1 MKISTII
8 TMAVLLTCASLY
20 AQVDLNNGL
29 VASYPFNGD
38 ATDVS
43 GNGNDGTVTTGYSE
57 WGGGTPTLT
66 TNRFGKADKAYYF
79 DQGGNIEVPYSTILN
94 PGSISLSWW
103 IYMEERTNNDYMIS
117 MNHWEC
123 YKVNLQEANKVFF
136 TTKVDDPV
144 NPGLFVYNDRDH
156 AGDGLVAEQWYHLT
170 VSFGGGHMKFY
181 IDGVLVK
188 DWDNVPNGNIVDIS
202 ADPHNLVF
210 GQEIPTSEYTN
221 ETGDG
226 GFFKGKMDDIRIYN
240 RVLTDDEVVALFELP
255 DVDLEDGLVAFY
267 PFNGDAND
275 ASGNGNDGTVSIGH
289 ANWGAGTPVLTTDR
303 GGNENKA
310 YYFNEGGYIEVPYS
324 TILNPAA
331 MSLSWW
337 IYMEEQANNDYM
349 ISMSRWN
356 CYKVNLQDINRIF
369 FTTKVDDPVN
379 PGLFV
384 YNDRDHAGDGLVAET
399 WYHLAV
405 SFGNG
410 HMKFYIDGV
419 MVKDWDDVPNA
430 NIVDISTDPVNL
442 TFGQDLPTDIYAD
455 DDVHN
460 VAWGG
465 FFKGKMDEIRIFNRV
480 LTDAEVLAL
489 SEITVSVE
497 EPLVFN
503 RTFELSQN
511 YPNPFKLS
519 TTIEF
524 SQQEKGFATL
534 KVYNAIGQ
542 EVATLVSKNQ
552 IPGNYKYIWDAGKM
566 SAGVYFYRL
575 SINGVMQ
582 TKKLF
587 LLK

>member
-1 MKISTII
+1 MKNFTII
-8 TMAVLLTCASLY
+8 TSVVLMTCAGLY

-66 TNRFGKADKAYYF
+66 TNRFSKANKAYYF

-117 MNHWEC
+117 MNRWDC

-144 NPGLFVYNDRDH
+144 NPGLFIYNDRDH
-156 AGDGLVAEQWYHLT
+156 AGDGLVAEQWYHLA

-240 RVLTDDEVVALFELP
+240 RVLTD
-255 DVDLEDGLVAFY
+255 
-267 PFNGDAND
+267 
-275 ASGNGNDGTVSIGH
+275 
-289 ANWGAGTPVLTTDR
+289 
-303 GGNENKA
+303 
-310 YYFNEGGYIEVPYS
+310 
-324 TILNPAA
+324 
-331 MSLSWW
+331 
-337 IYMEEQANNDYM
+337 
-349 ISMSRWN
+349 
-356 CYKVNLQDINRIF
+356 
-369 FTTKVDDPVN
+369 
-379 PGLFV
+379 
-384 YNDRDHAGDGLVAET
+384 
-399 WYHLAV
+399 
-405 SFGNG
+405 
-410 HMKFYIDGV
+410 
-419 MVKDWDDVPNA
+419 
-430 NIVDISTDPVNL
+430 
-442 TFGQDLPTDIYAD
+442 
-455 DDVHN
+455 
-460 VAWGG
+460 
-465 FFKGKMDEIRIFNRV
+465 
-480 LTDAEVLAL
+480 AEVLAL
-489 SEITVSVE
+489 SEITVSTE
-497 EPLVFN
+497 EQLVFN
-503 RTFELSQN
+503 RTFELYQN
-511 YPNPFKLS
+511 YPNPFESS

-524 SQQEKGFATL
+524 SQQEKGFTTL
-534 KVYNAIGQ
+534 KVYNTVGQ
-542 EVATLVSKNQ
+542 EVATLISKYQ
-552 IPGNYKYIWDAGKM
+552 MPGNYKYIWDASNM
-566 SAGVYFYRL
+566 STGVYFYRL
-575 SINGVMQ
+575 SIDGYKQ

>member
-1 MKISTII
+1 MKNFTII
-8 TMAVLLTCASLY
+8 TSVVLMTCAGLY

-43 GNGNDGTVTTGYSE
+43 GNGNDGTVTAGYSG

-66 TNRFGKADKAYYF
+66 TDRFGKADKAYYF

-94 PGSISLSWW
+94 PGVISLSWW
-103 IYMEERTNNDYMIS
+103 ISMEERPNNDYMIS
-117 MNHWEC
+117 MNRWDC
-123 YKVNLQEANKVFF
+123 YKVNLQEGNKVFG
-136 TTKVDDPV
+136 TVKTDDPE
-144 NPGLFVYNDRDH
+144 NPGSFIWNDRDH
-156 AGDGLVAEQWYHLT
+156 AGDGLVAEQWYHLA

-188 DWDNVPNGNIVDIS
+188 DWDNVPNANIVDIS

-210 GQEIPTSEYTN
+210 GQGRPTSEYTN
-221 ETGDG
+221 ETDGD
-226 GFFKGKMDDIRIYN
+226 FFKGKMDDIRMYN

-255 DVDLEDGLVAFY
+255 DVDLEDGLVAYY
-267 PFNGDAND
+267 PFNGNAND
-275 ASGNGNDGTVSIGH
+275 ASGNGNDGTVSVGH
-289 ANWGAGTPVLTTDR
+289 ANWGAGTPVLTTDYT
-303 GGNENKA
+303 GNENNA

-331 MSLSWW
+331 MSLSWF

-356 CYKVNLQDINRIF
+356 CYKVNLQDINRVF
-369 FTTKVDDPVN
+369 FTTKVEDPET
-379 PGLFV
+379 PGQFI
-384 YNDRDHAGDGLVAET
+384 YSDRDHDGDGLVAET

-419 MVKDWDDVPNA
+419 LVKDWDNVPNTS
-430 NIVDISTDPVNL
+430 ILDISSDPVNL

-455 DDVHN
+455 DGVHD

-465 FFKGKMDEIRIFNRV
+465 FFKGKMDEIRMYNRV

-489 SEITVSVE
+489 SEITVSTE
-497 EPLVFN
+497 EQLVFN
-503 RTFELSQN
+503 RTFELFQN
-511 YPNPFKLS
+511 YPNPFVSS

-524 SQQEKGFATL
+524 FQQEKGFTTL
-534 KVYNAIGQ
+534 KVYNTVGQ
-542 EVATLVSKNQ
+542 EVATLISKYQ
-552 IPGNYKYIWDAGKM
+552 MPGNYQYIWDASKM
-566 SAGVYFYRL
+566 STGVYFYRL
-575 SINGVMQ
+575 SVNGNEQ
-582 TKKLF
+582 TRKLF

>member
-8 TMAVLLTCASLY
+8 TTAVLLTCTSLY
-20 AQVDLNNGL
+20 AQIDLNNGL

-43 GNGNDGTVTTGYSE
+43 GNGNDGTVTAGFSA

-66 TNRFGKADKAYYF
+66 ADRFGKANKAYYF

-103 IYMEERTNNDYMIS
+103 IYMEERPNNDYMIS
-117 MNHWEC
+117 MNRWDC
-123 YKVNLQEANKVFF
+123 YKVNLQDANKVFF
-136 TTKVDDPV
+136 TTKVP
-144 NPGLFVYNDRDH
+144 NPDVPGEFVWNDRDH
-156 AGDGLVAEQWYHLT
+156 AADVGLSAETWYHLA

-181 IDGVLVK
+181 IDGVMVK
-188 DWDNVPNGNIVDIS
+188 DWDNVPNANIVDIS

-210 GQEIPTSEYTN
+210 GQAKPTSEYAD
-221 ETGDG
+221 ETDPD
-226 GFFKGKMDDIRIYN
+226 FFKGKMDDIRIYN
-240 RVLTDDEVVALFELP
+240 RVLNDD
-255 DVDLEDGLVAFY
+255 
-267 PFNGDAND
+267 
-275 ASGNGNDGTVSIGH
+275 
-289 ANWGAGTPVLTTDR
+289 
-303 GGNENKA
+303 
-310 YYFNEGGYIEVPYS
+310 
-324 TILNPAA
+324 
-331 MSLSWW
+331 
-337 IYMEEQANNDYM
+337 
-349 ISMSRWN
+349 
-356 CYKVNLQDINRIF
+356 
-369 FTTKVDDPVN
+369 
-379 PGLFV
+379 
-384 YNDRDHAGDGLVAET
+384 
-399 WYHLAV
+399 
-405 SFGNG
+405 
-410 HMKFYIDGV
+410 
-419 MVKDWDDVPNA
+419 
-430 NIVDISTDPVNL
+430 
-442 TFGQDLPTDIYAD
+442 
-455 DDVHN
+455 
-460 VAWGG
+460 
-465 FFKGKMDEIRIFNRV
+465 
-480 LTDAEVLAL
+480 EVLAL
-489 SEITVSVE
+489 FGLPVSVE